1 MALSPEEQI
10 TNFTVPPRAP
20 AMPPDIA
27 QLEAVGRGA
36 LSPAQ
41 LGFGPGAAPA
51 FAPASARAGLAGL
64 PPPPA
69 AAAMPAAAAPPT
81 AAAPRYLS
89 DEQIARMGPEDVY
102 GTVINQNLTDADRLA
117 LSDRLSQL
125 QQQQSAA
132 TPF

>member
-1 MALSPEEQI
+1 
-10 TNFTVPPRAP
+10 
-20 AMPPDIA
+20 
-27 QLEAVGRGA
+27 
-36 LSPAQ
+36 
-41 LGFGPGAAPA
+41 
-51 FAPASARAGLAGL
+51 LAGL

-89 DEQIARMGPEDVY
+89 DEQIARMGPEDVF
-102 GTVINQNLTDADRLA
+102 GIVINQNLTDADRLA